1 MIILNYPHF
10 RPSFEP
16 KRLRAEEIW
25 ARGEAARTQI
35 FGLTPRPKIDLARLI
50 KRSRQI
56 RVNGLAF
63 ETHWEL
69 GRPVVDDAGNP
80 VMGAVEH
87 DESWPEAAMIYL
99 NGDEIGDRDDLGRS
113 TAAHELGHAVFDT
126 PSWIQRSRQRSLPFG
141 RHEQPERRFQPAP
154 NTQAPRETI
163 DWREWRA
170 NEFMGA
176 FLAPRRPWRESS
188 AFAHNRDY
196 TEVVLSGQVFRLGL
210 LQAAV
215 VRQLHG
221 ASRGPNPWVSGKDLL
236 ARAGAQ
242 TMRMVDLFKA
252 KSNWRTLI
260 ASDGTGRYRLNLPER
275 PAARVAHRAY
285 RRFRFANS
293 G

>member
-25 ARGEAARTQI
+25 ALGEAARRQV
-35 FGLTPRPKIDLARLI
+35 FGVTPRPKIDLTRLI
-50 KRSRQI
+50 RRSRQL
-56 RVNGLAF
+56 RVNGLSF

-126 PSWIQRSRQRSLPFG
+126 PSWIQRSHQRSLPFS
-141 RHEQPERRFQPAP
+141 RHELPERRFQSAPA
-154 NTQAPRETI
+154 TTGLRETI

-176 FLAPRRPWRESS
+176 FLAPRRLLHRHMHKRAS
-188 AFAHNRDY
+188 A
-196 TEVVLSGQVFRLGL
+196 LGL
-210 LQAAV
+210 PMTGPEGNDGLPIVNGPKAGFEAV
-215 VRQLHG
+215 ETLAIDLAEAFGVSIEFIQVRL
-221 ASRGPNPWVSGKDLL
+221 RK
-236 ARAGAQ
+236 
-242 TMRMVDLFKA
+242 
-252 KSNWRTLI
+252 
-260 ASDGTGRYRLNLPER
+260 YRLIGGR
-275 PAARVAHRAY
+275 
-285 RRFRFANS
+285 
-293 G
+293 

>member
-25 ARGEAARTQI
+25 AVGEVARTQI
-35 FGLTPRPKIDLARLI
+35 FGATPRPKIDVARLI
-50 KRSRQI
+50 RRSRQL

-126 PSWIQRSRQRSLPFG
+126 PSWIQRSRQRSLPF
-141 RHEQPERRFQPAP
+141 RKHELPDRRFQTAPSAPAS
-154 NTQAPRETI
+154 QTI

-176 FLAPRRPWRESS
+176 FLAPRRLLHRHMHKRAS
-188 AFAHNRDY
+188 A
-196 TEVVLSGQVFRLGL
+196 LGL
-210 LQAAV
+210 PMMGPEGDGDLPIVNGRKAGFEAV
-215 VRQLHG
+215 ETLAIDLAEAFGVSIEFIQVRL
-221 ASRGPNPWVSGKDLL
+221 RK
-236 ARAGAQ
+236 
-242 TMRMVDLFKA
+242 
-252 KSNWRTLI
+252 
-260 ASDGTGRYRLNLPER
+260 YRLIGGR
-275 PAARVAHRAY
+275 
-285 RRFRFANS
+285 
-293 G
+293 